1 MFGPFETFVHLR
13 FTSDKLILLLCL
25 GLCRFCNCEWRGLGI
40 RFMIMF
46 GGFSLLM
53 FFSILNNS
61 GVGMSSVAYGFPER
75 GFRQM
80 RLR

>member
-1 MFGPFETFVHLR
+1 M
-13 FTSDKLILLLCL
+13 
-25 GLCRFCNCEWRGLGI
+25 NRGVLGI

-46 GGFSLLM
+46 GGVSLLR